1 MTQFFSQR
9 LAPFRNFNFTVF
21 FFARLFSLIGRWS
34 HELARSWLIIELTG
48 NAKSLGLVMMASSV
62 VVAFFILKGG
72 ALVDRGDAKK
82 IMVVTQFLM
91 GVLVLCLAIFCS
103 WGDIKLWHFI
113 AFAMAE
119 AVIISYDSPTFLAV
133 VVRLVEKSDFQQAMA
148 LNSTNFHIGRMLG
161 PVVAGAMLSVW
172 GPTAVF
178 FMDAIG
184 FFIVAGVVYFLKVR
198 PSPQRD
204 LLEEGKKGLNLI
216 YFFDDK
222 KLRYLLGQLFIAMI
236 TIFPMFITVL
246 RTFSVS
252 KFGLSSEEFG
262 QVFMYPALGSVLGS
276 LGFAVWKPSNPINAV
291 KIGIPLTFMF
301 YFLLPNASSLLM
313 LSILMCLMGFSA
325 YLMFAAI
332 TVGLQLEV
340 KEEYRGRV
348 SSLVGFAFGCL
359 GPFACF
365 PIGYLAD
372 AISEET
378 TLYIFSVIFLFV
390 SGLWYFIHRETKVS
404 V

>member
-1 MTQFFSQR
+1 
-9 LAPFRNFNFTVF
+9 
-21 FFARLFSLIGRWS
+21 
-34 HELARSWLIIELTG
+34 
-48 NAKSLGLVMMASSV
+48 
-62 VVAFFILKGG
+62 
-72 ALVDRGDAKK
+72 
-82 IMVVTQFLM
+82 
-91 GVLVLCLAIFCS
+91 
-103 WGDIKLWHFI
+103 
-113 AFAMAE
+113 
-119 AVIISYDSPTFLAV
+119 
-133 VVRLVEKSDFQQAMA
+133 
-148 LNSTNFHIGRMLG
+148 MLG
-161 PVVAGAMLSVW
+161 PVVAGGMLSVW

-178 FMDAIG
+178 YMDALG
-184 FFIVAGVVYFLKVR
+184 FFVVAGVVYFLKIQPAPER
-198 PSPQRD
+198 EFLGDQ
-204 LLEEGKKGLNLI
+204 KKGLNLI
-216 YFFDDK
+216 YFFEEK

-276 LGFAVWKPSNPINAV
+276 IGFAVWKPSNPMSAV

-301 YFLLPNASSLLM
+301 YFLLPSASSLYILCF
-313 LSILMCLMGFSA
+313 LMCLMGFSA

-348 SSLVGFAFGCL
+348 SSLIGFAFGCL

-378 TLYIFSVIFLFV
+378 TLHLFSCVFLMA
-390 SGLWYFIHRETKVS
+390 SGLWYFLYQRTKIERTI
-404 V
+404 